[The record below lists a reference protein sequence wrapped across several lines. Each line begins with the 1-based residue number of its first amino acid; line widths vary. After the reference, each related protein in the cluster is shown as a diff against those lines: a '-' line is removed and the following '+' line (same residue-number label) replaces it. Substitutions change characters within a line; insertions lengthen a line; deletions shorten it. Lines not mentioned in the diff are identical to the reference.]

1 MGTKDSVLIID
12 DDPSLRKTLSDI
24 LRAKEYAPIAV
35 DRGKEALDRVQV
47 EMPAVALIDL
57 RLDDMSGLALLEE
70 IRRRSPGTQ
79 CIVLTGHATQESAI
93 EAINLGAY
101 GYVQKPYDMDQLLVT
116 IHRAV
121 EKRDAEEALRE
132 NEETLQRL
140 LDQQIAVNRLALALG
155 ESRDIGKI
163 YHSIHEHIH
172 ALMDADAFIV
182 SSYDDETQLIHA
194 GYMVSHG
201 AVRDVANFP
210 LIPLE
215 RTGHGTQSQVIHTGK
230 PFYVPDWRR
239 AMRTT
244 RTEYKVAEDGTVS
257 EGPPPAEQQKDSVN
271 SAIYVPMKIEGKTI
285 GVMQAQSHRLDA
297 YTQED
302 IDLLSALAN
311 VAAIAIQNAR
321 LYEETRRRGLEQETL
336 REAALA
342 LTATLELSEVL
353 HILAEQVGRALNTS
367 SVYISS
373 LDEETTQSTVMAK
386 WISPEAIDHQ
396 SDLGTT
402 YDLRRYPTT
411 LRALQEKQP
420 LAVRVTDPD
429 LDPADH
435 EEAERHGWQS
445 YLIVP
450 LVSQDRLIGYVG
462 LWETRWEREFTEAD
476 VRLCQTLAAD
486 AAVAIEHARLF
497 QAEREQRELTEAL
510 EAAAAAVSSS
520 LDLDDVLDRILEQ
533 VQRVVAGDAFNIMLM
548 EDEHARMA
556 RWRGYERF
564 GMEGYIS
571 TVTLDISEVPSLQQ
585 MVETGEPAVI
595 PDTAAYPG
603 WFEVVGMEWLRSYLA
618 APIRVGGEMVG
629 LLNVDG
635 TQPGQFGPADA
646 QRLQIFANH
655 AATAIQNARLFGETR
670 QRVEELEALRST
682 SLRLTGSLD
691 LSTVLD
697 IIVASTSR
705 LVEASDCHIYLYDE
719 ANETFT
725 FGTALWQ
732 DGRREPAVKA
742 PRRDGLTATI
752 ARGGHPVVIDDA
764 PHHPLYITAE
774 AQKWNVQA
782 IAGFPLKRAG
792 RVLGVFTIAFIEPH
806 TFSEGELRVLGL
818 LADQAAVAIENAQLY
833 REVRSHAERLEQRV
847 QERTAQL
854 QAQYARLDAIL
865 RSTSDGIVV
874 TDGQGEILQANP
886 VAEIWLTRT
895 LSPEDAARLRKTARE
910 LARRVEEQPEA
921 VLELTGLDLE
931 LKAAPI
937 SEPGLEEAAAVV
949 AVHDV
954 SHLKTLNR
962 MKSRFTTNISHELR
976 TPITTIKLYVHLM
989 RRRPEKR
996 EQYLDTLAQETDH
1009 LVGLVE
1015 DILQIS
1021 RIDAGRVEIK
1031 PRPTLLSELT
1041 EGAVISHQTLAQK
1054 RGVTLE
1060 HHPAQPGPVALVD
1073 PQHVAQALNV
1083 LVENSVL
1090 YTPEGGEVIVSTGEQ
1105 EAEGRVWATATV
1117 ADTGMGIP
1125 EEELPHIFDRFFRG
1139 DEPRS
1144 MQISGTGLG
1153 LAIVKEI
1160 VGLHG
1165 GRVTVESQVGVG
1177 TTFTVWLPLT
1187 E

>member
-1 MGTKDSVLIID
+1 
-12 DDPSLRKTLSDI
+12 
-24 LRAKEYAPIAV
+24 
-35 DRGKEALDRVQV
+35 
-47 EMPAVALIDL
+47 
-57 RLDDMSGLALLEE
+57 
-70 IRRRSPGTQ
+70 
-79 CIVLTGHATQESAI
+79 
-93 EAINLGAY
+93 
-101 GYVQKPYDMDQLLVT
+101 
-116 IHRAV
+116 
-121 EKRDAEEALRE
+121 
-132 NEETLQRL
+132 
-140 LDQQIAVNRLALALG
+140 
-155 ESRDIGKI
+155 
-163 YHSIHEHIH
+163 
-172 ALMDADAFIV
+172 
-182 SSYDDETQLIHA
+182 
-194 GYMVSHG
+194 
-201 AVRDVANFP
+201 
-210 LIPLE
+210 
-215 RTGHGTQSQVIHTGK
+215 
-230 PFYVPDWRR
+230 
-239 AMRTT
+239 
-244 RTEYKVAEDGTVS
+244 
-257 EGPPPAEQQKDSVN
+257 
-271 SAIYVPMKIEGKTI
+271 
-285 GVMQAQSHRLDA
+285 
-297 YTQED
+297 
-302 IDLLSALAN
+302 
-311 VAAIAIQNAR
+311 
-321 LYEETRRRGLEQETL
+321 
-336 REAALA
+336 
-342 LTATLELSEVL
+342 
-353 HILAEQVGRALNTS
+353 
-367 SVYISS
+367 
-373 LDEETTQSTVMAK
+373 
-386 WISPEAIDHQ
+386 
-396 SDLGTT
+396 
-402 YDLRRYPTT
+402 
-411 LRALQEKQP
+411 
-420 LAVRVTDPD
+420 
-429 LDPADH
+429 
-435 EEAERHGWQS
+435 
-445 YLIVP
+445 
-450 LVSQDRLIGYVG
+450 
-462 LWETRWEREFTEAD
+462 
-476 VRLCQTLAAD
+476 
-486 AAVAIEHARLF
+486 
-497 QAEREQRELTEAL
+497 
-510 EAAAAAVSSS
+510 
-520 LDLDDVLDRILEQ
+520 
-533 VQRVVAGDAFNIMLM
+533 
-548 EDEHARMA
+548 
-556 RWRGYERF
+556 
-564 GMEGYIS
+564 
-571 TVTLDISEVPSLQQ
+571 
-585 MVETGEPAVI
+585 
-595 PDTAAYPG
+595 
-603 WFEVVGMEWLRSYLA
+603 
-618 APIRVGGEMVG
+618 
-629 LLNVDG
+629 
-635 TQPGQFGPADA
+635 
-646 QRLQIFANH
+646 
-655 AATAIQNARLFGETR
+655 
-670 QRVEELEALRST
+670 VEELEALRST

-910 LARRVEEQPEA
+910 LARRVKERPEA

-954 SHLKTLNR
+954 SHLKALNR
-962 MKSRFTTNISHELR
+962 MKSRFATNISHELR

-1041 EGAVISHQTLAQK
+1041 EGAVISQQTLAQK

-1165 GRVTVESQVGVG
+1165 GRVTMESQVGVG
-1177 TTFTVWLPLT
+1177 TTFTIWLPLT
-1187 E
+1187 C